1 MSHFESAPVKS
12 QHNASLLTRSNLLI
26 FPQFEALFVYV
37 VNFEAS
43 FSKKLNRHWSR
54 MHSDAGLIKRGFDF
68 ELMRH
73 LATSSKN
80 FWKHVTM
87 TLLKKG
93 HSDVRRKPKLEAK
106 YINTT

>member
-1 MSHFESAPVKS
+1 MEGSTH
-12 QHNASLLTRSNLLI
+12 H
-26 FPQFEALFVYV
+26 
-37 VNFEAS
+37 
-43 FSKKLNRHWSR
+43 SR
-54 MHSDAGLIKRGFDF
+54 DKTKHVQANTAGLIKRGFDF

-87 TLLKKG
+87 TLNKKG